1 MTCVARLTFVKMTQ
15 GGHRAM
21 SQNFRGILYL
31 CAGIAVFSFQD
42 LILKLLSGAYPLHE
56 AMVVRSL
63 AAIPFLLL
71 IVHRDGGVG
80 MLMTPGRGRMLARG
94 GMNFCAYTCYYLGLG
109 GLPIATTV
117 ALYFTAPLFIACLS
131 IVYLGERVTALRWA
145 ALLGGFAGTLL
156 MLRPG
161 VSGFDPAMLLPIT
174 ASFFYGAAMVATR
187 RLGGTETAS
196 AMAFYSNLTFLIGA
210 LILSAIF
217 GTGTHADESHKALA
231 FLLRGWVTPTARDL
245 ALMATCGVIAAA
257 GLTLLTQ
264 AYRIGQANVVAPFEY
279 SALIWGLMLG
289 WLVWGDWPN
298 LTTWAGIAVLVGA
311 GLLLLYSEGRQ
322 PRPEPAP

>member
-1 MTCVARLTFVKMTQ
+1 
-15 GGHRAM
+15 M

-42 LILKLLSGAYPLHE
+42 LILKLLSGDYPLYE

-63 AAIPFLLL
+63 AAIPCLLL
-71 IVHRDGGVG
+71 IVHHDGGFG
-80 MLMTPGRGRMLARG
+80 SLLTPGLWRMLARG
-94 GMNFCAYTCYYLGLG
+94 CMNFFAYTCYYLGLA

-131 IVYLGERVTALRWA
+131 IVFLGERVTGLRWV

-161 VSGFDPAMLLPIT
+161 VSGFDPAMLLPVV

-187 RLGGTETAS
+187 HLGEAETAS
-196 AMAFYSNLTFLIGA
+196 AMAFHSNLTFLIGA
-210 LILSAIF
+210 LILAAIF
-217 GTGTHADESHKALA
+217 GSGAHADESHKALA
-231 FLLRGWVTPTARDL
+231 FLLRGWVMPTPRDL
-245 ALMATCGVIAAA
+245 GLMATCGAIAAV

-264 AYRIGQANVVAPFEY
+264 AYRIGQANAVAPFEY
-279 SALIWGLMLG
+279 SALVWGLVLG

-298 LTTWAGIAVLVGA
+298 LTTWTGIAVLVGA